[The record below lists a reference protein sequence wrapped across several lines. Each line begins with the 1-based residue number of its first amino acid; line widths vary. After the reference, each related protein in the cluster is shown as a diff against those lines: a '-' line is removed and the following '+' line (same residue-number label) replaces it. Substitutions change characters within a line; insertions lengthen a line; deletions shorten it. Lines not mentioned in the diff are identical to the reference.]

1 MGVRTKTY
9 NKYML
14 EAIIVL
20 LIIIGICAW
29 VLLSPLLTKWRRNR
43 IRNKPFPGRWQTFIE
58 QNFLFYHRLPQSLQ
72 PKLQG
77 YIAVFLAEKQF
88 IGCGGLQ
95 ITEEIK
101 LAIAAQACLL
111 LLNDSGDYYP
121 NLVSILVYPSAYRV
135 KPTKRIS
142 DYVVEERDEVR
153 LGESWTRDQLVLS
166 WEQIEYDIQNWQDG
180 HNVVLHEFAH
190 QLDQGDGM
198 INGVPKLESKTDYL
212 TWAQV
217 FTQEYQQLQSDAQRG
232 RKTVMNK
239 YGATEPAEFFA
250 VATET
255 FFEKPEQMAR
265 KHTAL
270 YRQLKHYYKLDPLEW
285 T

>member
-1 MGVRTKTY
+1 MV
-9 NKYML
+9 

-20 LIIIGICAW
+20 VIIVGICAG

-43 IRNKPFPGRWQTFIE
+43 IRNKAFPRRWQTFIE
-58 QNFLFYHRLPQSLQ
+58 QTLPFYYRLPQSQ
-72 PKLQG
+72 QRNLQG
-77 YIAVFLAEKQF
+77 YMAVFLAEKQF
-88 IGCGGLQ
+88 IGCRGLQ

-101 LAIAAQACLL
+101 LTIAAQACLL

-142 DYVVEERDEVR
+142 DYIVEERDEVR

-166 WEQIEYDIQNWQDG
+166 WQQIEYDIQNWQDG

-190 QLDQGDGM
+190 QLDQTDGI
-198 INGVPKLESKTDYL
+198 INGVPKLDSKADYR
-212 TWAQV
+212 TWAQI
-217 FTQEYQQLQSDAQRG
+217 FTQEYQQLQRDAQRG

-239 YGATEPAEFFA
+239 YGATDPAEFFA

-265 KHTAL
+265 KHTAI
-270 YRQLKHYYKLDPLEW
+270 YRQLKYYYKLDPLDW
-285 T
+285 KLSTT